1 MTTSTVDQF
10 RHRHHHRPFRMALQ
24 VTALVLAASLAAC
37 GGGSNETSG
46 GDGGTGSGGGSTGG
60 GGTGGGGSS
69 GGGGSTPTL
78 SQRIAAATETADS
91 HPDCAAEV
99 LGPYYWEIGTVDG
112 MQGSGR
118 VGGSDAPSRTT
129 TMNIFSAS
137 KWLYAASVV
146 ERRGVVDDD
155 VPYLNFS
162 SGYSTFG
169 NFKVCVGDTVGTCQ
183 LLPIEQDAST
193 IGRFSYDSGHM
204 QQHASAVMGLGD
216 ADNAGLARYLRDTL
230 GDFGFTFG
238 TPQLASGVIGSA
250 AGYAGFL
257 QRMLAGDLAI
267 TRALGTRAIC
277 TNPDVPGCN
286 AHHVANAGATEDMDY
301 SLGHW
306 VESDPS
312 VGGDGSF
319 NSVGGG
325 GFYPWIDPSLKYYGI
340 LARESVVEADG
351 AAHNSLVCG
360 RLIRKAWMTGSAIT
374 S

>member
-1 MTTSTVDQF
+1 MTASTVAHLQPL
-10 RHRHHHRPFRMALQ
+10 RHRLPLRRPFQL
-24 VTALVLAASLAAC
+24 TALVLAATLAAC
-37 GGGSNETSG
+37 GGGGGNSTSG
-46 GDGGTGSGGGSTGG
+46 GDGGTGGGGGGSGG
-60 GGTGGGGSS
+60 GGTGGGG
-69 GGGGSTPTL
+69 GTPTL
-78 SQRIAAATETADS
+78 SQRIAAATDTAAS
-91 HPDCAAEV
+91 NPDCAAEV
-99 LGPYYWEIGTVDG
+99 LGPYYWEIGNVDG
-112 MQGSGR
+112 MQASGR
-118 VGGSDAPSRTT
+118 VGGSDAPSRNSA
-129 TMNIFSAS
+129 MNIFSAS

-146 ERRGVVDDD
+146 ERRGVVDVD
-155 VPYLNFS
+155 VPFLNFS

-169 NFKVCVGDTVGTCQ
+169 NFKVCVGDTVGSCQ

-204 QQHASAVMGLGD
+204 QQHAIAVMGLGD
-216 ADNAGLARYLRDTL
+216 ADNAALARHLRDTL
-230 GDFGFTFG
+230 GDFGFTYG
-238 TPQLASGVIGSA
+238 TPQLASGVVGSA
-250 AGYAGFL
+250 AGYAAFL
-257 QRMLAGDLAI
+257 QRLLAGDLAI
-267 TRALGTRAIC
+267 SRSLGTRAIC

-325 GFYPWIDPSLKYYGI
+325 GFYPWIDQDVRYYGI
-340 LARESVVEADG
+340 LARESVVESDG

-360 RLIRKAWMTGSAIT
+360 RLIRKAWMTGTAIT